1 MCVCGRTGGTSE
13 RFLSAREEKHIQL
26 ALVALMST
34 SADINECV
42 FFMRSFILMLRA
54 ITYSEGCF

>member
-1 MCVCGRTGGTSE
+1 MGGTSE

-42 FFMRSFILMLRA
+42 FFMRSFILMLRV
-54 ITYSEGCF
+54 ITYSQGCF